1 MFSFINS
8 LFFYKVS
15 LLMNHIRPMKK
26 KEKRKFSY
34 HANPIVSKSDL
45 QIRTEL

>member
-1 MFSFINS
+1 MFSFINR
-8 LFFYKVS
+8 FFYKVN
-15 LLMNHIRPMKK
+15 LLMNLRLMKK
-26 KEKRKFSY
+26 DKISY